1 MKHALYDQY
10 INIVLACEQY
20 YMTANYVLMTSRLV
34 L

>member
-10 INIVLACEQY
+10 IKIVLACEQY
-20 YMTANYVLMTSRLV
+20 YMTANYVLIANRLV